1 MAHEQIKKE
10 ICSKHGISINELSRL
25 ACLKQDEKEVKE
37 ESSIDSIKDYS
48 KIKNYNSNK
57 PNEFAILKKTCE
69 KISNCFFENFAYS
82 KLLENTAN
90 ARVTP

>member
-1 MAHEQIKKE
+1 MAHEEIKKE

-25 ACLKQDEKEVKE
+25 VCLRQAKKEVKE

-48 KIKNYNSNK
+48 KIKNFNSNR
-57 PNEFAILKKTCE
+57 PNEFAILKKARE
-69 KISNCFFENFAYS
+69 KISSCFFENLAYS

-90 ARVTP
+90 ARVSS